1 MELATLL
8 LGLFYHH
15 KGLQPPCADI
25 CAKIGIKAMDD
36 TGAVMTPF
44 GDVVAV
50 ILVVNSYVVGFLC

>member
-1 MELATLL
+1 MLVSQGVSSL
-8 LGLFYHH
+8 
-15 KGLQPPCADI
+15 
-25 CAKIGIKAMDD
+25 KAMDD